1 MISDSV
7 CPSVSVVG
15 ATGYAGGELVAL
27 LARHGGVSLGPLYSG
42 PEGARVPFPRLH
54 RSLAGQTGPEAGP
67 LDVDGLLEA
76 RPDAVFLATPNEVS
90 AELAPLLLDWDPGLR
105 VIDLSGA
112 FRLSR
117 AEDYPAWYGFPHPRP
132 ELLEEALY
140 GLTEWV
146 RGPVGSARLV
156 ANPGCYPTSVLLAVK
171 PLLALLDAA
180 QPVVCDCKSGAS
192 GAGRRGDVAYS
203 FSELAGNLRPYG
215 AGTHRHEPEMREQ
228 LGLPEDAPFVFVPH
242 LLPTVRGLLSTVHV
256 GFSRPVEGDEISRLY
271 AEAYSASPLVDVW
284 PAGTLPDLNAAVGT
298 PRAAIGFTLLSGGRR
313 AVLVSVID
321 NLLKGAASQAVQNLN
336 LLFGLDATEGLA

>member
-1 MISDSV
+1 MNSEPVSP
-7 CPSVSVVG
+7 CVSVVG

-42 PEGARVPFPRLH
+42 PDGARVPFPRLH
-54 RSLAGQTGPEAGP
+54 RSLAGQEGPEAGP
-67 LDVDGLLEA
+67 LDVDALLEA
-76 RPDAVFLATPNEVS
+76 GPDAVFLATPNEVS
-90 AELAPLLLDWDPGLR
+90 AQLAPLLLDWDPDLK

-132 ELLEEALY
+132 ELLAEVLY

-146 RGPVGSARLV
+146 HGPVDHARLV
-156 ANPGCYPTSVLLAVK
+156 ANPGCYPTSVLLALK
-171 PLLALLDAA
+171 PLLPLLDAA
-180 QPVVCDCKSGAS
+180 QPVVCDCKSGSS
-192 GAGRRGDVAYS
+192 GAGRRSEVAYS

-215 AGTHRHEPEMREQ
+215 AGTHRHEPEMRQQ
-228 LGLPEDAPFVFVPH
+228 LGLPESAPFVFVPH
-242 LLPTVRGLLSTVHV
+242 LLPTVRGLMATVHI
-256 GFSRPVEGDEISRLY
+256 GFARPVGRDEVSRLY
-271 AEAYSASPLVDVW
+271 EEAYGTSPLVDVW
-284 PAGTLPDLNAAVGT
+284 PAGGLPDLNAVVGT
-298 PRAAIGFTLLSGGRR
+298 PRAAIGFALLSGGRR

-336 LLFGLDATEGLA
+336 LLFGLGATEGLA